1 MELREERVQV
11 WNCVGKYQIIR
22 EMVEKNYVPPFFS
35 LLLSFRTISIY
46 TFWIRDFEYGI
57 KRRLIKNHISFYVKA
72 TISGIDYTWINWT
85 IIMWNFVTKKVETLL
100 CQNFSTFH
108 SEEHNLKEKVKIFR
122 NLTHL
127 SLLHSHIFKNKILIT
142 KFAMYL
148 SVLYPTATVFVSR
161 NSHFPAS

>member
-1 MELREERVQV
+1 MKLRWKISNYSR
-11 WNCVGKYQIIR
+11 NGGKKLR
-22 EMVEKNYVPPFFS
+22 SPFFFSSS
-35 LLLSFRTISIY
+35 LVSNNFNLHFLNSWFRIWDKTEAD
-46 TFWIRDFEYGI
+46 T
-57 KRRLIKNHISFYVKA
+57 KNRISFYVKA

-161 NSHFPAS
+161 NSHFLAS